1 MRKLI
6 VLAVV
11 CCLSACQGQ
20 ETKAA
25 FGTVEREVVLVS
37 AAVDGLITEVTV
49 KKGEPVTAG
58 QLLVQQETTEQ
69 RLLLTQVQ
77 AELAAAQA
85 KLELMQLGS
94 RTEQRELAKANLARA
109 EAKLVD
115 ARLTQRRQA
124 ELFAQQLNSQAAVQQ
139 ADAALA
145 VALAEQRAAQ
155 QQLAETLAGNRQQD
169 IEQASWQVAQLKAR
183 EEQLQ
188 WQLQQSS
195 TYAGRNGVID
205 DVLRYRGERVQP
217 GSTLMTLAVS
227 DTAYARVYLPASAI
241 AHWQV
246 GQQLSVWL
254 QGRETALSGTVRYIS
269 TEAAFTPHFALHQ
282 QERSRLVYLTEISL
296 ADSKDLIS
304 GTPVRVELP

>member
-1 MRKLI
+1 MGKFIL
-6 VLAVV
+6 LAVV

-20 ETKAA
+20 EPKAA
-25 FGTVEREVVLVS
+25 FGTVEREVLLVS

-49 KKGEPVTAG
+49 KKGDQISAG
-58 QLLVQQETTEQ
+58 QLLLQQETTEQ
-69 RLLLTQVQ
+69 QLLLEQVQ

-109 EAKLVD
+109 EAKLLD
-115 ARLTQRRQA
+115 ARLTQQRQA
-124 ELFAQQLNSQAAVQQ
+124 GLLTQQLNSQAAVQQ

-145 VALAEQRAAQ
+145 IALAEQRAAQ

-169 IEQASWQVAQLKAR
+169 IAQALWQVAQLQAR
-183 EEQLQ
+183 VEQLQ

-195 TYAGRNGVID
+195 TYAGRDGIID

-217 GSTLMTLAVS
+217 GTTLMTLAVS

-246 GQQLSVWL
+246 GQQLNVWL
-254 QGRETALSGTVRYIS
+254 QGRETAVNGTVRYIS

-282 QERSRLVYLTEISL
+282 HERSRLVYLTEISL

-304 GTPVRVELP
+304 GTPVRIELP

>member
-1 MRKLI
+1 MRS
-6 VLAVV
+6 LAVLV
-11 CCLSACQGQ
+11 MMLGLCSCQGQ
-20 ETKAA
+20 EPNAA
-25 FGTVEREVVLVS
+25 FGTVEREVLLV
-37 AAVDGLITEVTV
+37 AAAADGQITDVVV
-49 KKGEPVTAG
+49 KKGQQVAAG

-69 RLLLTQVQ
+69 RLFLAQAQ

-85 KLELMQLGS
+85 KLELMQQGS

-109 EAKLVD
+109 EAKLLD
-115 ARLTQRRQA
+115 ARLTQQRQA
-124 ELFAQQLNSQAAVQQ
+124 ELLQQQLNSEAAVQQ

-145 VALAEQRAAQ
+145 IAVAEQQAAA
-155 QQLAETLAGNRQQD
+155 QQLAETLSGNRQQD
-169 IEQASWQVAQLKAR
+169 IQQAAQQVAQLQAR
-183 EEQLQ
+183 VEQLQ

-195 TYAGRNGVID
+195 SYAERDGVID
-205 DVLRYRGERVQP
+205 DVLRYRGERVLR
-217 GSTLMTLAVS
+217 GSTLLTLSVS

-241 AHWQV
+241 SHWQV

-254 QGRETALSGTVRYIS
+254 QARDTPVTGTVRYIS

-282 QERSRLVYLTEISL
+282 HERSRLVYLTEISL